1 MTGII
6 NDLPAGMVTSAIG
19 SITGAARPEENKKAK
34 KIKFDAN
41 SRQFMIANNVTNT
54 CKSQLKIPPGVWDSR
69 HGFQSV
75 PAVAILRLC
84 QPLLPAQ
91 NSAGLA
97 AACSRAEPLMKP
109 GSWMA
114 DSGSLP
120 LSIGFVPFRVAFD
133 KIQAQQTP
141 AGFQPGFGFDAAREK
156 F

>member
-1 MTGII
+1 
-6 NDLPAGMVTSAIG
+6 
-19 SITGAARPEENKKAK
+19 
-34 KIKFDAN
+34 
-41 SRQFMIANNVTNT
+41 MIANHVTNT

-156 F
+156 FQEVDEAGEQGIFHYWLFRSQYSQGKINWNIL